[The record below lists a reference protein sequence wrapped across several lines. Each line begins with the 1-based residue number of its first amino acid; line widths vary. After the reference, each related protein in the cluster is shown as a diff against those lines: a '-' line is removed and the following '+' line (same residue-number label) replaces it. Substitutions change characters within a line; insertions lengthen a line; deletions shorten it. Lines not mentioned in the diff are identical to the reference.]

1 MKNHFIFN
9 KELVK
14 ESIKKAGLTYAE
26 LAKIFADNNV
36 NITEQSIKLWFI
48 KNNANTPDIQKATI
62 LSRIL
67 NIPLNEILYSDDLG
81 EVFAG
86 DNGSQKVALLEMRAG
101 FGTEGTLDPDF
112 KVERCIKLPQ
122 EFLGKVNAKYAKIIQ
137 CYGDS
142 MMPEFNDGDYILVEM
157 LGGRD
162 YIKRPSIYLVRLGDV
177 VYIKRI

>member
-67 NIPLNEILYSDDLG
+67 NIPLNEILY
-81 EVFAG
+81 
-86 DNGSQKVALLEMRAG
+86 
-101 FGTEGTLDPDF
+101 
-112 KVERCIKLPQ
+112 
-122 EFLGKVNAKYAKIIQ
+122 
-137 CYGDS
+137 
-142 MMPEFNDGDYILVEM
+142 
-157 LGGRD
+157 
-162 YIKRPSIYLVRLGDV
+162 
-177 VYIKRI
+177 